1 MLKTPDTVPSRFDHK
16 RLDQRYPSI
25 AYMAAR
31 AAKRVPRFSWDYM
44 MGGIGEEAG
53 VARNRA
59 RLSDV
64 TLTPRY
70 LADMGGL
77 VDLRTDMLGRSWAM
91 PFGVSPV
98 GFGGVI
104 WPRAPQFLAAA
115 AAANDVP
122 FALSTVSTVTL
133 EEIARIAGPNAWYQ
147 LYPMADPEMNR
158 AILKRCTY
166 AGYET
171 LIVTVD
177 VPKKMRR
184 DHDVANGFGIPPRTD
199 LRMILRALRCPEWCL
214 AMAREGQPRFENIV
228 PHMGEGKSNAEMSL
242 AFQTARDGRVTAEKL
257 KWYRD
262 VWPGKL
268 VVKGIIAP
276 EEAVEARDLGADAVV
291 VSNHGA
297 RQIDAAPSVVEM
309 LPRVREAVGP
319 EFPLIADGAVR
330 TGLDIMRLLAL
341 GANFVT
347 AGRAFYLSVGGL
359 GEAGA
364 WHAMHV
370 LREEL
375 TITMGQLG
383 ARRPSDLARFLD

>member
-1 MLKTPDTVPSRFDHK
+1 MLKVPDPQPSRFDHK
-16 RLDQRYPSI
+16 KLDQRYPSI
-25 AYMAAR
+25 AYMASR
-31 AAKRVPRFSWDYM
+31 AARRVPKFSWDYM

-59 RLSDV
+59 RLSEV

-70 LADMGGL
+70 LAEMGGP
-77 VDLRTDMLGRSWAM
+77 VELRTEMLGRSWSM

-115 AAANDVP
+115 ARSFDVP

-133 EEIARIAGPNAWYQ
+133 EDIARIAGPNAWYQ
-147 LYPMADPEMNR
+147 LYPMADPEINR
-158 AILKRCTY
+158 AILKRCTD

-184 DHDVANGFGIPPRTD
+184 DHDVANGFGIPPRLD
-199 LRMILRALRCPEWCL
+199 AKMVLRALKCPAWCL
-214 AMAREGQPRFENIV
+214 AIAREGNPRFENIV
-228 PHMGEGKSNAEMSL
+228 PHLGEGKSNAEMSL
-242 AFQTARDGRVTAEKL
+242 GFQNARDGRVTAEKL
-257 KWYRD
+257 KWYREI
-262 VWPGKL
+262 WPGKL
-268 VVKGIIAP
+268 VVKGIISA
-276 EEAVEARDLGADAVV
+276 EEAVAARDIGADAVV

-297 RQIDAAPSVVEM
+297 RQIDAAPSVVEA
-309 LPRVREAVGP
+309 LPRIRAAVGP
-319 EFPLIADGAVR
+319 EYPLIADGAVR
-330 TGLDIMRLLAL
+330 CGLDIMRLIAL
-341 GANFVT
+341 GADFVMG
-347 AGRAFYLSVGGL
+347 GRAFYLSVGGL

-364 WHAMHV
+364 YHAMHV

-383 ARRPSDLARFLD
+383 ARRPGDLADFLD